1 MALITEA
8 ILLIETLQ
16 QFLKTVTTNYH
27 YSLLTPKVYLLETA
41 SRYITYIEYLFQA
54 HPMSLVATVNL
65 TSGLRIKY
73 RAADSDTSTAYTPFV
88 SGPTEIATLSP
99 DSKLSDT
106 P

>member
-1 MALITEA
+1 
-8 ILLIETLQ
+8 
-16 QFLKTVTTNYH
+16 
-27 YSLLTPKVYLLETA
+27 
-41 SRYITYIEYLFQA
+41 
-54 HPMSLVATVNL
+54 MSLVATVNL